1 MDTMMSVCCLAA
13 AVGGLHMVMTE
24 SQPVL
29 GIDAFDFP
37 FVQKAVGVVLFV
49 CGAGCLFRGN

>member
-1 MDTMMSVCCLAA
+1 MMSVCCLAA

-29 GIDAFDFP
+29 GIDALDFP

>member
-13 AVGGLHMVMTE
+13 TVGGLHMVMTE

-29 GIDAFDFP
+29 GISALDFP
-37 FVQKAVGVVLFV
+37 FVQKGLGVLLFV
-49 CGAGCLFRGN
+49 CGAGCLFRRN